1 MGDQIKNLS
10 DNQKKI
16 EELKKLLNEEFRPP
30 VQDKLIYIP
39 IPEDSNKLELKRQIE
54 EELKN
59 LEKPVVKVNLINV
72 EEAKSKLKNL
82 QEEIIPLKENLKKEI
97 KKKAKEKAEKLVKEK
112 ADKLAEAEEEEEL
125 ERQRKKEKKLLDNL
139 SKALDV
145 VNKTKIEDAKK
156 REEAKKIR
164 RRSRKK
170 NKRKSRKKR
179 GSKKI
184 SRRKRP

>member
-1 MGDQIKNLS
+1 MGLLYKINL
-10 DNQKKI
+10 
-16 EELKKLLNEEFRPP
+16 F
-30 VQDKLIYIP
+30 IP

-97 KKKAKEKAEKLVKEK
+97 KKKVKEK

-170 NKRKSRKKR
+170 NKRK
-179 GSKKI
+179 
-184 SRRKRP
+184 